1 MGALAGS
8 QECSCPSLS
17 CPSCASP
24 PCPQMSF
31 PIALMSARFLLS
43 WDDLRGCWLFVGLS
57 IAACALPALLA
68 SLFRWAGWLGGRLG
82 SWGGCCRT

>member
-1 MGALAGS
+1 
-8 QECSCPSLS
+8 
-17 CPSCASP
+17 
-24 PCPQMSF
+24 MSF